1 MHSLTQSA
9 KYFLIKYPLCKQ
21 AVAQNKKQLSRRCDE
36 VLIAKKSWTIDGRE
50 SSCKKVSRNYNPDPL
65 LSQVGIAADR
75 KREDCYPRRGAIIKI
90 SLRNL
95 PETEL
100 SFIRKRTR
108 ICWSA
113 VPPARNRRPAH
124 IPAG

>member
-9 KYFLIKYPLCKQ
+9 KLFLIKYPPCKQ
-21 AVAQNKKQLSRRCDE
+21 VVAQNKKQLSRRCDE
-36 VLIAKKSWTIDGRE
+36 VLIAKKSWTINQRE
-50 SSCKKVSRNYNPDPL
+50 SSCKKVSCNYNPDPL

-100 SFIRKRTR
+100 SFIRPRTR
-108 ICWSA
+108 IC
-113 VPPARNRRPAH
+113 
-124 IPAG
+124 

>member
-1 MHSLTQSA
+1 MHSVTQSV
-9 KYFLIKYPLCKQ
+9 KVFLIKYPLCKQ
-21 AVAQNKKQLSRRCDE
+21 AVAQNKNQRSHHCDE
-36 VLIAKKSWTIDGRE
+36 VLIAKKSWTINKRE

-95 PETEL
+95 PETES

-108 ICWSA
+108 IC
-113 VPPARNRRPAH
+113 
-124 IPAG
+124 